1 MAFTED
7 LSVFF
12 DTDDFA
18 VSAAFTPRSGGAATN
33 IKGIFDKEYVAVGD
47 GAEVAVA
54 ATQPMFQ
61 TASAGLTAARGGT
74 LVVDGVTYTIV
85 EVKPDGTGTTILI
98 LEDAS

>member
-18 VSAAFTPRSGGAATN
+18 VSAAFTPRTGGSSTT

-54 ATQPMFQ
+54 ATQPIFQ
-61 TASAGLTAARGGT
+61 TATSGISNARGGS
-74 LVVDGVTYTIV
+74 LVVAGITYTIV
-85 EVKPDGTGTTILI
+85 EVKPDGTGTTMLV